1 MHGFLKKNTTNIFYQ
16 EPNCNISKKVLS
28 FIESTNSNPFIAG
41 MRKLFFLSLL
51 FLSITSYS
59 QKKVLQAQLTKE
71 SISID
76 GKLDEPAWKSAASA
90 SDFVM
95 YQPDNG
101 KPIPDNQKTDVRV
114 LYNNDAIYIGAVLY
128 DSEPNK
134 ILKEISQRDNFGT
147 ADLFGVFINGFND
160 GQQSFE
166 FFVSAA
172 DVQGDCIM
180 TDANGEDYSWD
191 AIWISKAILTDKG
204 WAVEIKIPYAA
215 LRFSDEDKQTWGINF
230 FRDIKRE
237 RKKYTWNLIDTK
249 IGTFTQQNGNLEG
262 IEHIKP
268 PTRLFFMPYASY
280 YLNAADG
287 QKTYATLKGG
297 MDIKYGINDA
307 FTLDAI
313 LIPDFGQTKYDDQIL
328 NLGPFE
334 QQFNENRAFFT
345 EGTDLFNKGSM
356 VYSRRIGGK
365 PSIELDLNKNEK
377 IIEEVQ
383 NVNLINALK
392 ISGRTKKGLGVGILN
407 AVTEKTFSTIKDT
420 ISGNTRRE
428 IAEPLTNYNVLVLDQ
443 RFRKNSS
450 VTLINTN
457 VTRNGHYRD
466 ANVTG
471 LVWDLNT
478 KANTYNLSGNVKY
491 SLINDTKDKN
501 GVFSTVRLAETSGNY
516 RYSAGTDFVSKDFD
530 PNDLGINFYTN
541 YYNFYGN
548 GNYRIL
554 NPTKLFNTF
563 RTDYDMYIEFN
574 NESGKVQENKIS
586 AEVNLSTIK
595 NNFYGAG
602 IILNPLLSHDYYE
615 PRTDNRYVIIPRK
628 IEVWGSVST
637 NYNKKF
643 ALDLNP
649 SVIFTDE
656 EGRMA
661 YGVDVGPR
669 YRFNDK
675 LLMIYTFSFFRR
687 NNNKGYIDNFDD
699 DDNAAT
705 PKTIIFAN
713 RNVITYSNTISGK
726 YALNSSMTLNLAVR
740 QYWSYAENKNILE
753 LQNDG
758 TLTPYSLYTKNKN
771 SSFYS
776 WNTDLSYSW
785 WFAPGSQLSVLYRN
799 NATTFERII
808 DKNYGRNV
816 TNLLNNEALK
826 HIFSVSVKYF
836 IDYNAVRNKLRKR
849 A

>member
-1 MHGFLKKNTTNIFYQ
+1 MKKIAFFTFILISFL
-16 EPNCNISKKVLS
+16 
-28 FIESTNSNPFIAG
+28 G
-41 MRKLFFLSLL
+41 
-51 FLSITSYS
+51 YS
-59 QKKVLQAQLTKE
+59 QKKVLQAQLITE

-76 GKLDEPAWKSAASA
+76 GKLNEPAWQNAPIA

-101 KPIPDNQKTDVRV
+101 KPIPENQKTEVKV
-114 LYNNDAIYIGAVLY
+114 LYNNDAIYIGVMMY
-128 DSEPNK
+128 DNEPNK

-147 ADLFGVFINGFND
+147 ADIFGVFINGFND

-180 TDANGEDYSWD
+180 TDVNGEDYSWD
-191 AIWISKAILTDKG
+191 AVWISKAAMTDNG
-204 WAVEIKIPYAA
+204 WIVEIKIPYAA
-215 LRFSDEDKQTWGINF
+215 LRFSAEDKQTWGINF
-230 FRDIKRE
+230 FREIKRE

-249 IGTFTQQNGNLEG
+249 LGTFTQQNGLLEG
-262 IEHIKP
+262 IKNIKP
-268 PTRLFFMPYASY
+268 PTRLFLMPYASY
-280 YLNAADG
+280 YLNAADH

-334 QQFNENRAFFT
+334 QQFNENRSFFT
-345 EGTDLFNKGSM
+345 EGTDLFNKGNM
-356 VYSRRIGGK
+356 FYSRRIGGR
-365 PSIELDLNKNEK
+365 PSTEPTLNENEE
-377 IIEEVQ
+377 ILEEVQ

-407 AVTEKTFSTIKDT
+407 AITEKTFTTIKDT
-420 ISGNTRRE
+420 LSGETRRE
-428 IAEPLTNYNVLVLDQ
+428 IVEPLTNYNVLVLDQ

-457 VTRNGHYRD
+457 VTRNGDFRD

-471 LVWDLNT
+471 LAWDLNT

-491 SLINDTKDKN
+491 SMINDTEDKN
-501 GVFSTVRLAETSGNY
+501 GVFSTLSFAETSGNY
-516 RYSAGTDFVSKDFD
+516 RYSVGSDFVSKDFD

-554 NPTKLFNTF
+554 NPTKLFNSF
-563 RTDYDMYIEFN
+563 KIDYDMYIELN
-574 NESGKVQENKIS
+574 KESGKVQENKIS
-586 AEVNLSTIK
+586 SEVNITTIK
-595 NNFYGAG
+595 NNYYGLGVVFY
-602 IILNPLLSHDYYE
+602 PLQSNDYYE
-615 PRTDNRYVIIPRK
+615 PRAENRYVIIPRK
-628 IEVWGSVST
+628 IETWGSIST

-649 SVIFTDE
+649 SIIFTDE

-661 YGVDVGPR
+661 YGVDIGPR

-675 LLMIYTFSFFRR
+675 LLLTYTFSFNRK
-687 NNNKGYIDNFDD
+687 NNNKGYIDSIDD
-699 DDNAAT
+699 DDNENT
-705 PKTIIFAN
+705 PETIIFAN
-713 RNVITYSNTISGK
+713 RNVITYSNTLSGK
-726 YALNSSMTLNLAVR
+726 YALNSAMTLNLAVR
-740 QYWSYAENKNILE
+740 QYWSYAENKEDLE
-753 LQNDG
+753 LMPDG
-758 TLTPYSLYTKNKN
+758 TLTPYPQYTENKN

-785 WFAPGSQLSVLYRN
+785 WFAPGSQLSILYRN
-799 NATTFERII
+799 NASNFERII
-808 DKNYGRNV
+808 DKDFKHNV
-816 TNLLNNEALK
+816 TALLNNDALK
-826 HIFSVSVKYF
+826 HIFSISVKYF
-836 IDYNAVRNKLRKR
+836 IDYNAVKNKVRKR

>member
-1 MHGFLKKNTTNIFYQ
+1 MKKLVF
-16 EPNCNISKKVLS
+16 IS
-28 FIESTNSNPFIAG
+28 F
-41 MRKLFFLSLL
+41 LFFT
-51 FLSITSYS
+51 FWCHA
-59 QKKVLQAQLTKE
+59 QKKTLQAELTKE
-71 SISID
+71 NILID
-76 GKLDEPAWKSAASA
+76 GKLDEPAWKNVSPAT
-90 SDFVM
+90 DFVM

-101 KPIPDNQKTDVRV
+101 KPIPDSQKTEVRV
-114 LYNNDAIYIGAVLY
+114 LYNNDAIYIAATLH
-128 DSEPNK
+128 DDPSK

-147 ADLFGVFINGFND
+147 SDMFGVFINGFND
-160 GQQSFE
+160 GQQNFQ

-191 AIWISKAILTDKG
+191 AVWLSKAVLNDKG

-215 LRFSDEDKQTWGINF
+215 LRFSAADKQTWGINF
-230 FRDIKRE
+230 YREIRRE

-262 IEHIKP
+262 IVNIKP

-280 YLNAADG
+280 YLNASDS
-287 QKTYATLKGG
+287 QKTYGTLKGG

-345 EGTDLFNKGSM
+345 EGTDLFNKGGLF
-356 VYSRRIGGK
+356 YSRRIGGK
-365 PSIELDLNKNEK
+365 PSIDITLNDNEK

-392 ISGRTKKGLGVGILN
+392 ISGRTQEGLGIGILN
-407 AVTEKTFSTIKDT
+407 AVTEKTFATIKDT
-420 ISGNTRRE
+420 LSGDTRRVV
-428 IAEPLTNYNVLVLDQ
+428 AEPLTNYNVLILDQ

-466 ANVTG
+466 ANVTA
-471 LVWDLNT
+471 LAWDLRT
-478 KANTYNLSGNVKY
+478 KANTYSLSGNVKY
-491 SLINDTKDKN
+491 SLINDTEDKN
-501 GVFSTVRLAETSGNY
+501 GVFSTIRFAETSGNY
-516 RYSAGTDFVSKDFD
+516 RYSIGSDFVSKNFD
-530 PNDLGINFYTN
+530 PNDMGINFYTN
-541 YYNFYGN
+541 YYNLYGN

-563 RTDYDMYIEFN
+563 RIDYDMYTEFN
-574 NESGKVQENKIS
+574 KESGKVQDNKVS
-586 AEVNLSTIK
+586 AEVNLSTLK

-602 IILNPLLSHDYYE
+602 IDLFPLNSHDYYE
-615 PRTDNRYVIIPRK
+615 PRAENRYVIIPRK
-628 IEVWGSVST
+628 IEIWGSVST

-649 SVIFTDE
+649 FIIFADE
-656 EGRMA
+656 AGRMA

-669 YRFNDK
+669 YRFSDK
-675 LLMIYTFSFFRR
+675 LLLTYAFSFLRR
-687 NNNKGYIDNFDD
+687 NNNKGYIDDFDD
-699 DDNAAT
+699 DDNDST
-705 PKTIIFAN
+705 PETIVFAN
-713 RNVITYSNTISGK
+713 RNVITYSNTLNGK
-726 YALNSSMTLNLAVR
+726 YAINSAMTLNLAVR
-740 QYWSYAENKNILE
+740 QYWSYAENKDILE
-753 LQNDG
+753 LQQNG
-758 TLTPYSLYTKNKN
+758 TLTPYPQYTKNKN

-799 NATTFERII
+799 NGVNFERII
-808 DKNYGRNV
+808 NKDFKHNI
-816 TNLLNNEALK
+816 TDLLNNQALK

-836 IDYNAVRNKLRKR
+836 IDYNGVKNKIRRR